1 MSKLVVLSGVPGSG
15 KSYFSSALRKYKGSR
30 VYVVSSDA
38 LRNVMLGNQQDLSE
52 DRLMWKMYYKLAY
65 VYATDPKGLVVLDA
79 THSNSTYRIESTKF
93 LKPLF
98 DEIDLI
104 VFNLPRHIVN
114 KQNKERPF
122 PIPDEILDILCAKF

>member
-52 DRLMWKMYYKLAY
+52 IA
-65 VYATDPKGLVVLDA
+65 
-79 THSNSTYRIESTKF
+79 
-93 LKPLF
+93 
-98 DEIDLI
+98 
-104 VFNLPRHIVN
+104 
-114 KQNKERPF
+114 
-122 PIPDEILDILCAKF
+122 